1 MIYIKKTSLV
11 ILLILFSDK
20 VVSQRINNLD
30 FGLEGR
36 EVFLNFN
43 LTSKYDN
50 KEIYNATV
58 YVTEKQSG
66 YDQVSTRSN
75 FRKKLNLKRELVS
88 GLKPGNNSIKFD
100 VNYLNEYLG
109 SDVLFEFEIELNPS
123 FIPVNFNINQLKI
136 GKENTINL
144 NYWEGY
150 SNLSFSIESNGQTYL
165 SGNIDRNKS
174 ISIPKDFS
182 KGNYTLTV
190 INSGLGGDA
199 YTQEV
204 TIKKGS
210 IFPIVGILLGGGIVY
225 ILTSGGGSDGGNKG
239 NPPLPEPPM
248 PGG

>member
-1 MIYIKKTSLV
+1 MIYLKKTCL
-11 ILLILFSDK
+11 LLFLILFSDK
-20 VVSQRINNLD
+20 VFSQRINNLD

-43 LTSKYDN
+43 ITSKYDN
-50 KEIYNATV
+50 REIYNATV

-75 FRKKLNLKRELVS
+75 FRKKLNLSSELVS
-88 GLKPGNNSIKFD
+88 GIKSGNNSIKFD
-100 VNYLNEYLG
+100 VSYLNEYLG
-109 SDVLFEFEIELNPS
+109 SDVLFEFEIELIPS
-123 FIPVNFNINQLKI
+123 FIPVNFNTSQLKI

-150 SNLSFSIESNGQTYL
+150 SNLSFSLNSNGQTYL
-165 SGNIDRNKS
+165 SGNIDKNKS

-190 INSGLGGDA
+190 INSGFGGDS

-210 IFPIVGILLGGGIVY
+210 IFPIVGILLGGGIIY
-225 ILTSGGGSDGGNKG
+225 ILTSGGSDGGNKG

>member
-1 MIYIKKTSLV
+1 MIYLKKTCL
-11 ILLILFSDK
+11 LLFLILFSDK
-20 VVSQRINNLD
+20 VFSQRINNFD
-30 FGLEGR
+30 FGIQGR

-43 LTSKYDN
+43 ITSKYDN
-50 KEIYNATV
+50 REIYNATV

-75 FRKKLNLKRELVS
+75 FRKKLNLSRELVS
-88 GLKPGNNSIKFD
+88 GIKSGNNSIKFD
-100 VNYLNEYLG
+100 VSYLNEYLG
-109 SDVLFEFEIELNPS
+109 SDVLFEFEIELIPS
-123 FIPVNFNINQLKI
+123 FIPVNFNTSQLKI

-150 SNLSFSIESNGQTYL
+150 SNLSFSLDSNGQTYL
-165 SGNIDRNKS
+165 SGNIDKNKS

-182 KGNYTLTV
+182 KGNYTLTI
-190 INSGLGGDA
+190 INSGFGGDA

-225 ILTSGGGSDGGNKG
+225 ILTSGGSDGSNKG

>member
-1 MIYIKKTSLV
+1 MIYIKKICLLL
-11 ILLILFSDK
+11 LLILFSGK
-20 VVSQRINNLD
+20 VVSQRINNFD
-30 FGLEGR
+30 FERQGR

-43 LTSKYDN
+43 LNPKYDN
-50 KEIYNATV
+50 REIYNATV

-75 FRKKLNLKRELVS
+75 FKKKLNLSRELVS
-88 GLKPGNNSIKFD
+88 GIKPGNNSIKFD
-100 VNYLNEYLG
+100 VSYLNDYLG

-123 FIPVNFNINQLKI
+123 FIPVNFNTSQLKI

-150 SNLSFSIESNGQTYL
+150 SNLSFSLDSNGQTYL
-165 SGNIDRNKS
+165 SGNIDKNKS
-174 ISIPKDFS
+174 ISLPKDFT

-190 INSGLGGDA
+190 INSGFGGDS
-199 YTQEV
+199 YSQEV

-225 ILTSGGGSDGGNKG
+225 ILTSGGSDGGNKG

>member
-1 MIYIKKTSLV
+1 MIYLKKTCL
-11 ILLILFSDK
+11 LLFLILFSDK
-20 VVSQRINNLD
+20 VFSQRINNLD

-43 LTSKYDN
+43 ITSKYDN
-50 KEIYNATV
+50 REIYNATV

-75 FRKKLNLKRELVS
+75 FRKKLNLSSELVS
-88 GLKPGNNSIKFD
+88 GIKSGNNSIKFD
-100 VNYLNEYLG
+100 VSYLNEYLG
-109 SDVLFEFEIELNPS
+109 SDVLFEFEIELIPS
-123 FIPVNFNINQLKI
+123 FIPVNFNTSQLKI

-150 SNLSFSIESNGQTYL
+150 SNLSFSLKSNGQTYL
-165 SGNIDRNKS
+165 SGNIDKNKS

-190 INSGLGGDA
+190 INSGFGGDS

-210 IFPIVGILLGGGIVY
+210 IFPIVGILFGGGIIY
-225 ILTSGGGSDGGNKG
+225 ILTSGGSDGGNKG

>member
-20 VVSQRINNLD
+20 VVSQRINNFD
-30 FGLEGR
+30 FGRQGR

-43 LTSKYDN
+43 LTPKFDN
-50 KEIYNATV
+50 REIYNATV

-75 FRKKLNLKRELVS
+75 FRKKLNLSRELVS
-88 GLKPGNNSIKFD
+88 GIKPGNNSIKFD
-100 VNYLNEYLG
+100 VSYLNEYLG
-109 SDVLFEFEIELNPS
+109 YDVLFEFEIELNPS
-123 FIPVNFNINQLKI
+123 FIPVNFNTSQLKI

-150 SNLSFSIESNGQTYL
+150 SNLSFSLESNGQKYL

-190 INSGLGGDA
+190 INSGFGGDA

-225 ILTSGGGSDGGNKG
+225 ILTSGGSDGGNKG

>member
-1 MIYIKKTSLV
+1 MIYIKKICLLL
-11 ILLILFSDK
+11 LLILFSGK
-20 VVSQRINNLD
+20 VVSQRINNFD
-30 FGLEGR
+30 FERQGR

-75 FRKKLNLKRELVS
+75 FKKKLNLSRELVS
-88 GLKPGNNSIKFD
+88 GIKPGNNSIKFD
-100 VNYLNEYLG
+100 VSYLNDYLG

-123 FIPVNFNINQLKI
+123 FIPVNFNTSQLKI

-165 SGNIDRNKS
+165 SGNIDKNKS

-190 INSGLGGDA
+190 INSGFGGDS
-199 YTQEV
+199 YSQEV

-225 ILTSGGGSDGGNKG
+225 ILTSGGSDGGNKG